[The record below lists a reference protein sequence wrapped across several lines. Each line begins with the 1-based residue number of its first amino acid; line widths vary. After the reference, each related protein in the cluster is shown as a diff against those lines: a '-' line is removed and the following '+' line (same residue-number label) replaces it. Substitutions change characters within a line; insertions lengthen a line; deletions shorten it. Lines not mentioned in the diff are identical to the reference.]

1 MGDSS
6 RLRVDPPA
14 IRLTTNAL
22 VRNIYHRLN
31 RLFPVVLPM
40 VGGLVGGAIRKAY
53 RWAKARPWL
62 RRWLLHPS
70 IARFK
75 ADLACRLMVRDE
87 GYEKWLAARVAER
100 STRFPCPE
108 HPGLISFLTTV
119 WNTPAKF
126 LAPMAESVLDQS
138 PHRSFE
144 WVLLDNGSTA
154 PDTLRELARIA
165 RDSRVRCLRV
175 ETNLGIVGGMRYCLE
190 RATGRYVVPV
200 DSDDLLARDTVA
212 TLARHLSAAGWPAL
226 AYSDEDHLIG
236 RRRVLPY
243 FKPEWDPVLFANS
256 AFIAHLGVIDR
267 VRALELGVY
276 SDDSA
281 KGCHDWDTFVRFLAA
296 GETPLHIPEMLYSW
310 RMHAQ
315 STAANVASKDYIH
328 ASHRATLGR
337 LQSGFPHPER
347 FELVPSPL
355 FDGTPDWWF
364 RRLPIAPPAVSMVV
378 AGGDADGCALPV
390 PFETDYPRLRLRTTD
405 APTGTDLLDAALSC
419 GPEGFVAI
427 RDAAAEPERP
437 EWIWEAIGL
446 CERFPDTACVA
457 GPVLDDAGV
466 VLEAGAFAGA
476 DGRWISPDAGQPVTD
491 SGYFGQMWKQ
501 RSVTGAPGRL
511 CVLRGDFA
519 RQLARTLPSGTP
531 VDWRALSIRIAA
543 EALRSD
549 RRVVLSP
556 FLRSRIPGETAANG
570 SKSAACASA
579 RPVPLETEAADLALL
594 VDDRRYYPA
603 ELGGE
608 SPYRPTVRKPTL
620 VRRAA

>member
-1 MGDSS
+1 
-6 RLRVDPPA
+6 
-14 IRLTTNAL
+14 
-22 VRNIYHRLN
+22 
-31 RLFPVVLPM
+31 M
-40 VGGLVGGAIRKAY
+40 VGGLVGGAVRGAY

-70 IARFK
+70 IARLK

-87 GYEKWLAARVAER
+87 AYEKWLAARVAER
-100 STRFPCPE
+100 STRFPGPE
-108 HPGLISFLTTV
+108 HPGLVSFLTTV
-119 WNTPAKF
+119 WNTPARY

-138 PHRSFE
+138 PHRAFE

-165 RDSRVRCLRV
+165 RDPRIRLLRV

-200 DSDDLLARDTVA
+200 DSDDLIARDTVT
-212 TLARHLSAAGWPAL
+212 TLARHLAAASWPKL

-315 STAANVASKDYIH
+315 STAANVSSKDYIH
-328 ASHRATLGR
+328 TSHTATLGR
-337 LQSGFPHPER
+337 LQTGFAHPER
-347 FELVPSPL
+347 FELIPSPL
-355 FDGTPDWWF
+355 FEGTPDWWF
-364 RRLPIAPPAVSMVV
+364 RRLPVEPPAVSMIV

-390 PFETDYPRLRLRTTD
+390 PFETDYPRLRLRTTEGL
-405 APTGTDLLDAALSC
+405 TGTDLLDAALSC
-419 GPEGFVAI
+419 GPDGFVAV
-427 RDAAAEPERP
+427 RDAAAEPDRP
-437 EWIWEAIGL
+437 DWLWEAIGL

-457 GPVLDDAGV
+457 GPVLDETGG
-466 VLEAGAFAGA
+466 VLEAGSFVGS
-476 DGRWISPDAGQPVTD
+476 DGQWISPDAGQPVTD

-519 RQLARTLPSGTP
+519 RRLARTLPEGGT

-543 EALRSD
+543 EALAQN

-556 FLRSRIPGETAANG
+556 FLRSRVPGEPSTTG
-570 SKSAACASA
+570 SRSTPRTTVHRMPPDS
-579 RPVPLETEAADLALL
+579 EAADLALL
-594 VDDRRYYPA
+594 SSDRRFYPA
-603 ELGGE
+603 DLADG
-608 SPYRPTVRKPTL
+608 SPYRPNARQSPL
-620 VRRAA
+620 ARRAA